1 MVREYQNDASLS
13 ARFRGGFL
21 RCGLVSAS
29 AMAAWLA
36 GLTASAPLSRAED
49 APKPANT
56 WRADPSVTR
65 PCDRLPRKVLIG
77 TEISGYDVILTF
89 PLEMRLQRMDEL
101 VDAMAAQAEI
111 SYPGKRLDLAVL
123 TEYFLTRPGQTA
135 EQLAVSLEEVR
146 PRMAACAKKH
156 GCYLIVPLV
165 MKEEG
170 TPVRYSNV
178 AVLMDREGQV
188 AGMYRKVHVAGNL
201 RGVDLEGGITPG
213 RDYPVFNCDFGRVGI
228 QICYDIFYAEG
239 WDALAKQGAE
249 IVALP
254 SETPET
260 VRPSAYA
267 QQHRYYVVSA
277 TPRDHAAVYNP
288 LGMIEDQATQAGV
301 MVHEIDLSFQIEKWE
316 SGLDGGKSLTRKFGD
331 KVGYNYYGDQDHGIF
346 WSNDPT
352 TTIGQ
357 MMASLG
363 FPNVDDETVYMRG
376 LQDRLRGGPP
386 TLP

>member
-1 MVREYQNDASLS
+1 MPLIHQNDASVGTRS
-13 ARFRGGFL
+13 RGTVWGRVL
-21 RCGLVSAS
+21 AVVLAAAS
-29 AMAAWLA
+29 LA
-36 GLTASAPLSRAED
+36 GLAAAGDVPL
-49 APKPANT
+49 PATT

-65 PCDRLPRKVLIG
+65 PCDKLPRKVIVG

-89 PLEMRLQRMDEL
+89 PLEMRFQRMDEL
-101 VDAMAAQAEI
+101 VDAMAAQAELN
-111 SYPGKRLDLAVL
+111 YPGKRLDLAVL
-123 TEYFLTRPGQTA
+123 TEYFLTRNGDTA
-135 EQLAVSLEEVR
+135 EQRAVTLEEVR

-170 TPVRYSNV
+170 TPARYSNV
-178 AVLMDREGQV
+178 AVLMDREGRV
-188 AGMYRKVHVAGNL
+188 AGMYRKVHVAGDL
-201 RGVDLEGGITPG
+201 RGVTLEDGLTPG
-213 RDYPVFNCDFGRVGI
+213 SDYPVFDCDFGRVGI
-228 QICYDIFYAEG
+228 QICYDIFYPEG

-249 IVALP
+249 IVALA

-267 QQHRYYVVSA
+267 QQHRYYIVSA

-301 MVHEIDLSFQIEKWE
+301 MVHQIDLSFQIEKWE
-316 SGLDGGKSLTRKFGD
+316 AGLDGGRGVTRKFGD
-331 KVGYNYYGDQDHGIF
+331 KVGYYYYGDQDHGIF

-357 MMASLG
+357 MMGSLG
-363 FPNVDDETVYMRG
+363 FPNVDDETQYMRG

-386 TLP
+386 KLP

>member
-1 MVREYQNDASLS
+1 MAM
-13 ARFRGGFL
+13 RFRGAFVG
-21 RCGLVSAS
+21 RGLATMLAVAVCLGGVRQSA
-29 AMAAWLA
+29 A
-36 GLTASAPLSRAED
+36 GDTPAPAS
-49 APKPANT
+49 T

-65 PCDRLPRKVLIG
+65 PCDRLPRKVLVG

-89 PLEMRLQRMDEL
+89 PLEMRFQRMDEL
-101 VDAMAAQAEI
+101 VDAMAAQAALN
-111 SYPGKRLDLAVL
+111 YPGKRLDLAVL
-123 TEYFLTRPGQTA
+123 TEYFLTRTGDTA
-135 EQLAVSLEEVR
+135 EQRAVSLEEVR

-165 MKEEG
+165 MREEG
-170 TPVRYSNV
+170 TPARYSNV
-178 AVLMDREGQV
+178 AVLMDREGRV
-188 AGMYRKVHVAGNL
+188 AGMYRKVHVAGDL
-201 RGVDLEGGITPG
+201 KGVLLEDGLTPG
-213 RDYPVFNCDFGRVGI
+213 SDYPVFDCDFGRVGI

-249 IVALP
+249 IVALA

-267 QQHRYYVVSA
+267 QQHRYYIVSA
-277 TPRDHAAVYNP
+277 TPRDHAAVFNP

-301 MVHEIDLSFQIEKWE
+301 MVHQIDLSFQIEKWE
-316 SGLDGGKSLTRKFGD
+316 AGLDGGRGVARRFGD
-331 KVGYNYYGDQDHGIF
+331 KVGYYYYGDQDHGIF

-357 MMASLG
+357 MMGSLG
-363 FPNVDDETVYMRG
+363 FPNVDDETQYMRA

-386 TLP
+386 KLP

>member
-1 MVREYQNDASLS
+1 
-13 ARFRGGFL
+13 
-21 RCGLVSAS
+21 
-29 AMAAWLA
+29 
-36 GLTASAPLSRAED
+36 
-49 APKPANT
+49 
-56 WRADPSVTR
+56 
-65 PCDRLPRKVLIG
+65 LPRKVLIG

-111 SYPGKRLDLAVL
+111 TYPGKRLDLAVL
-123 TEYFLTRPGQTA
+123 TEYFLTRPGETA

-165 MKEEG
+165 MREEG

-178 AVLMDREGQV
+178 AVLMDREGRV

-201 RGVDLEGGITPG
+201 KGVDLEGGLTPG
-213 RDYPVFNCDFGRVGI
+213 RDYPVFNCDFGKVGI

-239 WDALAKQGAE
+239 WEALAKQGAE
-249 IVALP
+249 IVALA

-277 TPRDHAAVYNP
+277 TPRDHAAVFNP
-288 LGMIEDQATQAGV
+288 LGMIEDQATQMGV
-301 MVHEIDLSFQIEKWE
+301 MVHEIDLSYQIEKWE
-316 SGLDGGKSLTRKFGD
+316 TGLDGGRSLTRKFGD
-331 KVGYNYYGDQDHGIF
+331 KVGYYYYGDQDHGIF

-357 MMASLG
+357 MMGSLG
-363 FPNVDDETVYMRG
+363 FPNVDDETEYMRG
-376 LQDRLRGGPP
+376 LQDRIRGGPP
-386 TLP
+386 ATP

>member
-1 MVREYQNDASLS
+1 MFREHHNYASLS
-13 ARFRGGFL
+13 TRFCGGFQ
-21 RCGLVSAS
+21 RRGLAAVLT
-29 AMAAWLA
+29 MAAWLA
-36 GLTASAPLSRAED
+36 GLTASAQPSAAEGTP
-49 APKPANT
+49 APANT

-101 VDAMAAQAEI
+101 VDAMAAQAEV

-123 TEYFLTRPGQTA
+123 TEYFLTRPGETA

-165 MKEEG
+165 MREEG

-201 RGVDLEGGITPG
+201 KGVDLEGGITPG

-239 WDALAKQGAE
+239 WEALAKQGAE
-249 IVALP
+249 IVALA

-267 QQHRYYVVSA
+267 QQHRYYIVSA
-277 TPRDHAAVYNP
+277 TPRDHAAVFNP

-357 MMASLG
+357 MMGSLG

-376 LQDRLRGGPP
+376 LQDRIRGGPP
-386 TLP
+386 VVP

>member
-1 MVREYQNDASLS
+1 MAM
-13 ARFRGGFL
+13 RFRGAFVG
-21 RCGLVSAS
+21 RGLATMLAVAVSLGGVRQSAAGDTPAPAS
-29 AMAAWLA
+29 
-36 GLTASAPLSRAED
+36 
-49 APKPANT
+49 T

-65 PCDRLPRKVLIG
+65 PCDRLPRKVLVG

-89 PLEMRLQRMDEL
+89 PLEMRFQRMDEL
-101 VDAMAAQAEI
+101 VDAMAAQAALN
-111 SYPGKRLDLAVL
+111 YPGKRLDLAVL
-123 TEYFLTRPGQTA
+123 TEYFLTRTGDTA
-135 EQLAVSLEEVR
+135 EQRAVSLEEVR

-165 MKEEG
+165 MREEG
-170 TPVRYSNV
+170 TPARYSNV
-178 AVLMDREGQV
+178 AVLMDREGRV
-188 AGMYRKVHVAGNL
+188 AGMYRKVHVAGDL
-201 RGVDLEGGITPG
+201 KGVLLEDGLTPG
-213 RDYPVFNCDFGRVGI
+213 SDYPVFDCDFGRVGI

-249 IVALP
+249 IVALA

-267 QQHRYYVVSA
+267 QQHRYYIVSA
-277 TPRDHAAVYNP
+277 TPRDHAAVFNP

-301 MVHEIDLSFQIEKWE
+301 MVHQIDLSFQIEKWE
-316 SGLDGGKSLTRKFGD
+316 AGLDGGRGVARRFGD
-331 KVGYNYYGDQDHGIF
+331 KVGYYYYGDQDHGIF

-357 MMASLG
+357 MMGSLG
-363 FPNVDDETVYMRG
+363 FPNVDDETQYMRG

-386 TLP
+386 KLP